1 MKKIDYNLYMYKG
14 IEVKYDLIKDLYVA
28 EIHVNDWKLPLTIMG
43 TTQFAFKRIF
53 NDTVKTYGGLK

>member
-1 MKKIDYNLYMYKG
+1 MYKG

-43 TTQFAFKRIF
+43 ATQSAFKRIF